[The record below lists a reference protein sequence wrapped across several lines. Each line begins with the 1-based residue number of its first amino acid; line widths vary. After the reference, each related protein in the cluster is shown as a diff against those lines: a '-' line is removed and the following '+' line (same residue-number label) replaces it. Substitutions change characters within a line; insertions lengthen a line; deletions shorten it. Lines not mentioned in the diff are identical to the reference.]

1 MGIKTLVEKAEIA
14 VVAMLATVQT
24 AMAEA
29 KPVSIE
35 GNAWVAVL
43 LIVGFVAVIYFVI
56 IGSLGVER
64 RDARLGRRDDHEHG
78 WFGFSE
84 RPRSDRDDNSGGSD
98 D

>member
-1 MGIKTLVEKAEIA
+1 MGIRTIVEKVEIA
-14 VVAMLATVQT
+14 AVAMLATVET

-56 IGSLGVER
+56 IGSLGVEK

-84 RPRSDRDDNSGGSD
+84 KPRNDRDDSSGSSD
-98 D
+98 N